1 MNHVNTFFFSA
12 LITIYKMGLFLEGEW
27 GKWAAWWVLSELPFS
42 IETFLF
48 PAGPQLFL
56 FVGSFFQ
63 LHRTAFIS
71 KLHLVNLFFSSDEMK
86 IFNLCIAP
94 LPWGKECAIPSM
106 SQALLLES
114 TVSLREKTLEQKLN
128 INTWQIL
135 FS

>member
-1 MNHVNTFFFSA
+1 
-12 LITIYKMGLFLEGEW
+12 
-27 GKWAAWWVLSELPFS
+27 
-42 IETFLF
+42 
-48 PAGPQLFL
+48 
-56 FVGSFFQ
+56 
-63 LHRTAFIS
+63 
-71 KLHLVNLFFSSDEMK
+71 MK

-94 LPWGKECAIPSM
+94 LLWGKECAIPSM